1 MTKVNIAINALLA
14 EPDTIAAMNKVGVE
28 VQASTPQQLGERVA
42 ADLKKWHDVIAA
54 AGIKPE

>member
-1 MTKVNIAINALLA
+1 VTKVNIAINELLA

-42 ADLKKWHDVIAA
+42 ADFKKWHDVIAA